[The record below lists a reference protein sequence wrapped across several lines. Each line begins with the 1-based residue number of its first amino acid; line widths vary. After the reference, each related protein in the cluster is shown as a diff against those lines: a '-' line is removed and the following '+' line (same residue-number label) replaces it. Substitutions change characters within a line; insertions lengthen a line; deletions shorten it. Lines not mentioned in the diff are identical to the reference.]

1 MTEHTRVGTELIAK
15 IEKLIKEHDEGF
27 VKVYFDKNNELD
39 TNWYPSIGDMDIIVE
54 RETYSE
60 TKERFIVTFDV
71 RKKPIKQDT
80 IVGKILV
87 KVNLGE
93 KNGV

>member
-1 MTEHTRVGTELIAK
+1 MTEHTRVGTELIDK
-15 IEKLIKEHDEGF
+15 IKKLIDEHTEGF
-27 VKVYFDKNNELD
+27 VKVFFDKNNELD
-39 TNWYPSIGDMDIIVE
+39 ANLYPSIGDMDIIIE

-71 RKKPIKQDT
+71 RKKPFKQED
-80 IVGKILV
+80 IVQSILA

-93 KNGV
+93 KND